1 MKGIVTI
8 DSCLINKED
17 MLILNDQSENI
28 SYNFVKS
35 SGFLSPEVILVL
47 VDLVN
52 NIGYNAAYDI
62 LKSTILKIVMLI
74 KRKKDSHTN
83 LQFEI
88 SCNGSVFS
96 LRGNKELSDQQM
108 DKLVDAA
115 VNVLL
120 SEWESKEKS
129 DEQQ

>member
-1 MKGIVTI
+1 MNGVVII
-8 DSCLINKED
+8 DSCLLDKED
-17 MLILNDQSENI
+17 MSILNAQSENI
-28 SYNFVKS
+28 RYSLVKS
-35 SGFLSPEVILVL
+35 SGFISSELILVL
-47 VDLVN
+47 VDLAR

-62 LKSTILKIVMLI
+62 LKNTILKIYTLV
-74 KRKKDSHTN
+74 KSKKKPSPN

-96 LRGNKELSDQQM
+96 LRGNKELSDAQM

-115 VNVLL
+115 VKVLL
-120 SEWESKEKS
+120 SEWESKEKP